1 MSKTHKRKQ
10 KGGQKSTLKRVK
22 PGQTHPSSAIK
33 QKPVEEKQKPV
44 EEKQKP
50 VEEKQKPVE
59 EEPET
64 ITEASEGFFGELL
77 EDAEDIFEPVT
88 DAVKEST
95 EELLKGA
102 TNATAKTLSDST
114 DYVLDTLVGDEVM
127 DKDVDEIT
135 SEVKEKLVKLGE
147 VSEDLVTDPSLNDLL
162 ESVGEDVGE
171 MTKKVV
177 HAAEEPLVKGT
188 EAAME
193 TAEKVVEKA
202 GRGFVNTALAATE
215 GVLGEVPVVGG
226 VLDLVLAFGKGL
238 NAVASTFRGAVDN
251 SEKFVNL
258 ANNVVGDGLDLTNEG
273 VTKFKDTKSKTDGVY
288 NKIVQSIDNSADTVK
303 NMKNY
308 EDSDVKNNNL
318 AATQKGGKKKKRRRT
333 KRGKKRKNKTKKIR
347 KKKTSY

>member
-1 MSKTHKRKQ
+1 MSQSHKKYKKNQRKTKKQ
-10 KGGQKSTLKRVK
+10 KGGQKTPLKRVK
-22 PGQTHPSSAIK
+22 PGQTHPG
-33 QKPVEEKQKPV
+33 KPVEEKPKPV
-44 EEKQKP
+44 EEKP
-50 VEEKQKPVE
+50 KPVE

-95 EELLKGA
+95 EDLLKGA

-135 SEVKEKLVKLGE
+135 GEVKEKLVKLGE
-147 VSEDLVTDPSLNDLL
+147 VSGDLVTDPSLNDLL
-162 ESVGEDVGE
+162 TSVGEDLGE

-193 TAEKVVEKA
+193 TAEKVVEEA
-202 GRGFVNTALAATE
+202 GRGLVNTTLAATE
-215 GVLGEVPVVGG
+215 GVLGEIPVVGG

-238 NAVASTFRGAVDN
+238 NTATSTFRGAIDN
-251 SEKFVNL
+251 SEKFVTL
-258 ANNVVGDGLDLTNEG
+258 ANNVVGDGLDLANEG

-308 EDSDVKNNNL
+308 EDTDVKNNNL
-318 AATQKGGKKKKRRRT
+318 AVPEVPAQKGGKKKRRRKTKRR
-333 KRGKKRKNKTKKIR
+333 KKRKNKTKKKR
-347 KKKTSY
+347 LSSR